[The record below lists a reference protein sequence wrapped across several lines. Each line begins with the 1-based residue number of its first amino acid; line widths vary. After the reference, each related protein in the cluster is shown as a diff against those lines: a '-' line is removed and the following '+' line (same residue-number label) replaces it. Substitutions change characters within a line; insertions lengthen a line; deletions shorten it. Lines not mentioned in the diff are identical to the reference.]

1 MKGCTTMFTRS
12 PRDPFCFS
20 FMFTDEIQSN
30 SAILDH
36 KGNDHCAN
44 LNYVTLS

>member
-1 MKGCTTMFTRS
+1 MKGCTIMFTRS
-12 PRDPFCFS
+12 PGDPFCFS

-36 KGNDHCAN
+36 KGNDH
-44 LNYVTLS
+44 